1 MIDERKLIAKLE
13 DMAKESK
20 EESGLKEPAL
30 LRKVMDEVK
39 SMAVNEE
46 IKARIEREDTEEPK
60 LIDAARL
67 KANLKVYFG
76 LKINQGHRQLDTV
89 DTNAE
94 LAELVDRQPA
104 VSDRWIPV
112 SERLPEETYV
122 LVSFENSSLPD
133 IGRYKTDEEGGAFHP
148 SNIEGSYIGCGLIV
162 NAWMPLPEPYKG
174 E

>member
-13 DMAKESK
+13 KWAKESK
-20 EESGLKEPAL
+20 EASGLKEPAL
-30 LRKVMDEVK
+30 LQKVMDEVK

-46 IKARIEREDTEEPK
+46 IKARIERED
-60 LIDAARL
+60 
-67 KANLKVYFG
+67 
-76 LKINQGHRQLDTV
+76 
-89 DTNAE
+89 
-94 LAELVDRQPA
+94 

-112 SERLPEETYV
+112 TKKLPEETYV

-162 NAWMPLPEPYKG
+162 NAWMPLPESYK
-174 E
+174 EAAE